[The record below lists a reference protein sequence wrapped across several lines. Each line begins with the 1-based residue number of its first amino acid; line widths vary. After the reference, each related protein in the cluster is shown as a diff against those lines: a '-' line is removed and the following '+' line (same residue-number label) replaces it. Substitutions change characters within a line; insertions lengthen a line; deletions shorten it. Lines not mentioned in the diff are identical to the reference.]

1 MRRILLLASM
11 ALMFAAAMAL
21 SGVAQAKTTIGGPTA
36 AQCKNLAI
44 KTLGKGFDPSGYTFV
59 VGTGGNDDFTG
70 QATAGN
76 DVFCGFGGDDS
87 IYTLDQGS
95 IFLGGDGNDSVI
107 KNYGTFYGGDGNDS
121 IDSPYD
127 GIVGANFGT
136 FNGGAGDDYVQINRF
151 NGTFNG
157 GDGTDSITRNNYGTI
172 SSVENL
178 P

>member
-121 IDSPYD
+121 VF
-127 GIVGANFGT
+127 GGNLGT
-136 FNGGAGDDYVQINRF
+136 FYGGDGNDYVNINNYGYFDGGAGVD
-151 NGTFNG
+151 
-157 GDGTDSITRNNYGTI
+157 
-172 SSVENL
+172 SVETNSGTL
-178 P
+178 VDVP